1 MRARGGR
8 PAALAAAGAAAAA
21 LAVVGLGACG
31 GGDGSGYRV
40 RAIFDS
46 AASAVPGSDVRIAGA
61 TVGRVESIDLTR
73 DRRAALVLQIDD
85 DRFTPFRSDARCTI
99 RPQSLISEKFVECE
113 PGTAGHGRLR
123 RLDGGEEVLPLR
135 RTRSP
140 VDLDVVYDTMRL
152 PERERLAIVLSELGT
167 GLAGRGQDL
176 NAAIHRANP
185 ALRETD
191 DLLAILAR
199 QSRTLGGIAERSD
212 PILAGLARQRR
223 RVAGFVR
230 NAGRTAEATAERR
243 RALYESIGR
252 LPGFLREVRS
262 LMDELGELAGD
273 AAPGVRDLRAAAPD
287 VSRTV
292 TGLQPFA
299 RAATPA
305 VKDLGELAVSGRP
318 ALIRTLALARD
329 LRTLGRDAAPVA
341 RDLDRL
347 TASLDRTGAVR
358 RILDYLFF
366 QTTAI
371 NGFDDLGHYLR
382 VALVVNL
389 CSTFAVDP
397 TIGCEANFG
406 AAAGAA
412 RNPRAAGSE
421 PRIARQGDA
430 PAGQVTPA
438 GRRPGSEAGR
448 RALARQIRERAR
460 GPSPALQDAQPL
472 FDYLLGEN

>member
-1 MRARGGR
+1 MRRR
-8 PAALAAAGAAAAA
+8 RRLLTCVVVGAAAAA
-21 LAVVGLGACG
+21 LALGAC
-31 GGDGSGYRV
+31 GGDGSGYTV
-40 RAIFDS
+40 RALFDS
-46 AASAVPGSDVRIAGA
+46 AASTVPGSDVRVAGA
-61 TVGRVESIDLTR
+61 NVGQVESIELTH
-73 DRRAALVLQIDD
+73 DRRAALVLRIDD

-123 RLDGGEEVLPLR
+123 RVEGGEDLLPLA

-152 PERERLAIVLSELGT
+152 PERERLAIVLSELGA
-167 GLAGRGQDL
+167 GLAGRGEDL
-176 NAAIHRANP
+176 NATIHRANP

-191 DLLAILAR
+191 ELLAVLAR
-199 QSRTLGGIAERSD
+199 QSRVLAGVAERSD

-223 RVAGFVR
+223 RVSGFVR

-243 RALYESIGR
+243 QALYESVGR
-252 LPGFLREVRS
+252 LPAFLREVRS
-262 LMDELGELAGD
+262 LMTELGDLAGE

-292 TGLQPFA
+292 AGLQPFA

-305 VKDLGELAVSGRP
+305 VKDLGELAATGRP
-318 ALIRTLALARD
+318 ALIRTLPLARD
-329 LRTLGRDAAPVA
+329 LRAFGRDASPVS
-341 RDLDRL
+341 RNLDRL

-371 NGFDDLGHYLR
+371 NGYDDLGHYLR

-412 RNPRAAGSE
+412 RTSRSASFE
-421 PRIARQGDA
+421 PRIAREVGGTSATKAVPTGGSDA
-430 PAGQVTPA
+430 
-438 GRRPGSEAGR
+438 ER
-448 RALARQIRERAR
+448 RALARHIRKQAR
-460 GPSPALQDAQPL
+460 RPSPALQDAEPVL
-472 FDYLLGEN
+472 DYLLGEK